1 MSAWHDTRVLV
12 TGATGFIG
20 AHLVRRLSTLGAQI
34 HAVTRHP
41 PTTSRPAAS
50 VSGEEWRGE
59 HGEQWHVADLSDAAA
74 TADLVA
80 RVSPE
85 VVFHLASEVTGVREP
100 GTVAPTF
107 AANLTAAVNLLTAV
121 TGTPVR
127 SVVLAG
133 SVEEPRDGLAPSSP
147 YAAAKA
153 AATGYARMFHALWQV
168 PVSVLR
174 VAMVYGPGQP
184 DTTKLVPYV
193 TLSLLRGQD
202 PELTSGSRM
211 VTWVYVE
218 DVVDAFIL
226 AGTDGAAAG
235 HVLDIG
241 TAKPVSIRDT
251 VELLTT
257 LVNDTTTDRTL
268 TGGPGVD
275 RMAANGPLI
284 DRTVR
289 PRFGAVA
296 ARPLDRTQRSD
307 PGPAERVLGW
317 RPATSLEAGLRQ
329 TIAWYAE
336 RP

>member
-20 AHLVRRLSTLGAQI
+20 GHLVRRLSALGAQV
-34 HAVTRHP
+34 HAVSRRP
-41 PTTSRPAAS
+41 PTTP
-50 VSGEEWRGE
+50 GPDTPGP
-59 HGEQWHVADLSDAAA
+59 GEQWRGAHGEHWHMADLSDAAA

-100 GTVAPTF
+100 STVAPTL
-107 AANLTAAVNLLTAV
+107 AGNLTAAVNLLTAI

-184 DTTKLVPYV
+184 DTTKLLPYV
-193 TLSLLRGQD
+193 TLSLLRGQE

-218 DVVDAFIL
+218 DVVDAFLL
-226 AGTDGAAAG
+226 AGANNAAAG

-241 TAKPVSIRDT
+241 TPDPVSIRDT
-251 VELLTT
+251 VELLAT
-257 LVNDTTTDRTL
+257 LVNETAVGRMITS
-268 TGGPGVD
+268 GPGVD
-275 RMAANGPLI
+275 RTAADGPLV
-284 DRTVR
+284 DRMVR
-289 PRFGAVA
+289 PRFEAVA

-329 TIAWYAE
+329 TITWYAE
-336 RP
+336 HP

>member
-1 MSAWHDTRVLV
+1 MTAWHDTRVLV

-20 AHLVRRLSTLGAQI
+20 SHLVRRLSTLGAQI
-34 HAVTRHP
+34 HAVTRRP
-41 PTTSRPAAS
+41 PEASR
-50 VSGEEWRGE
+50 

-85 VVFHLASEVTGVREP
+85 VVLHLASEVTGVREP
-100 GTVAPTF
+100 GTVAPTL
-107 AANLTAAVNLLTAV
+107 AGNLTAAVNLLTAV

-218 DVVDAFIL
+218 DVVDAFLL
-226 AGTDGAAAG
+226 AGADGAAAG
-235 HVLDIG
+235 QVLDIG
-241 TAKPVSIRDT
+241 TAEPVSIRDT
-251 VELLTT
+251 VELLAT
-257 LVNDTTTDRTL
+257 LVNDTA
-268 TGGPGVD
+268 V
-275 RMAANGPLI
+275 

-307 PGPAERVLGW
+307 PGPAERVLSW
-317 RPATSLEAGLRQ
+317 RPATGLEAGLRQ
-329 TIAWYAE
+329 TVAWYAE
-336 RP
+336 RL